1 MSWILKCNSTLFWVS
16 GCINCGK
23 HAVPTDEDGL
33 QIQGICIPCWLSQV
47 IVQIIKYTGSFR
59 KNVKSKMF
67 VKISIFTKKSV
78 FSTVSGQKLAAN
90 LCPTASKSTRI
101 TPWYPWKLAP
111 LICFQT
117 VVGWLRQTID
127 LRLSAKTP
135 TMCLSSQGEKSAIL
149 TYLSPFTLLI
159 LSFTNWNTN
168 FGSLLR
174 V

>member
-1 MSWILKCNSTLFWVS
+1 MLLAKWQGSWTRSPARPN
-16 GCINCGK
+16 GK
-23 HAVPTDEDGL
+23 KVTFRSSNL
-33 QIQGICIPCWLSQV
+33 QDIQGHSERMS
-47 IVQIIKYTGSFR
+47 K
-59 KNVKSKMF
+59 VKCENLNF
-67 VKISIFTKKSV
+67 HKKSV
-78 FSTVSGQKLAAN
+78 FSTVFGQKLAAN

-135 TMCLSSQGEKSAIL
+135 TVCLSFQGGKSAIL
-149 TYLSPFTLLI
+149 TYLAPFTLLI

-168 FGSLLR
+168 FGSFLR
-174 V
+174 VSKSVVGLKQPITARKHIKGASF